1 MVNILYSPRWFFGKD
16 IFIDVISI
24 IVLVMIAYVTYQYYR
39 IDRRKK
45 KHFLFSLSM
54 IILAVSFLFKIL
66 TNFTLYQFVLRSKT
80 VGLMTI
86 FYKAVQFSDT
96 LFITGTLLYRFLT
109 LLGLFLLFSTYYKKQ
124 HKIHYFLITYFI
136 IILTYY
142 TFPLYHLF
150 YLTSFVFVLFVIL
163 RIYKNVI
170 KTNDNLA
177 KLIMASFILI
187 AISQIVFIFMYIN
200 NSYYVVAEL
209 IQLLGYILLL
219 ISFTMVCRYGKKK

>member
-1 MVNILYSPRWFFGKD
+1 
-16 IFIDVISI
+16 
-24 IVLVMIAYVTYQYYR
+24 MIAFVTYQYYR
-39 IDRRKK
+39 IDKRKK

-80 VGLMTI
+80 VGLMTV
-86 FYKAVQFSDT
+86 FYKAVQFSDM
-96 LFITGTLLYRFLT
+96 LFISGTLLYRFLT
-109 LLGLFLLFSTYYKKQ
+109 LLGFFLLFSTYYKKQ

-150 YLTSFVFVLFVIL
+150 YLTSFVFILFIIL
-163 RIYKNVI
+163 KIYKNVI
-170 KTNDNLA
+170 KTKDNLA

-187 AISQIVFIFMYIN
+187 AISQLVFIFMYLN
-200 NSYYVVAEL
+200 NLYYVVAEG
-209 IQLLGYILLL
+209 IQLFGYVLLL